1 MTDNNKYAILK
12 NLTSKE
18 LKEICKQH
26 EIQGFSG
33 LKQKELAKFASENID
48 LSLEEID
55 SLAKRY
61 MEDRLLG
68 KIKDVRDYFM
78 VKQVE
83 IEYFDDDFIKARVGG
98 YSITIKNLGT
108 DDFSYTCDE
117 RCQDWLYQVKKGK
130 YPFCKHYPAVI
141 AELIYRGDIA
151 PKVKPNHLSGKV
163 YDALLELVKERRK
176 EDGLTP
182 GDERNIEETLKKLKS
197 DFWKISIQDSKLAR
211 EKYHDK
217 AEKTFET
224 LVDEAFLLLEFDT
237 IPRRREHGWDLLLIG
252 THATPPYIAVVEC
265 KTAASGIY
273 DYLTRDP
280 DYLVRLKSY
289 CIDMTRD
296 KLIGVYRDY
305 VKYMSVVGP
314 DFPKE
319 VETFCSRFKHFS
331 DGIKLSFLP
340 VPVLL
345 YLVEKYRENPIVTH
359 TFIERLFMK
368 GGIISETD
376 IDSLFSESTEYT
388 DALISRAKDELRRKM
403 EEFTHRTTDACFI
416 KLDSVILQSIIDHIL
431 SILEPDLVKIG
442 VKESTGIE
450 TISIKH
456 DYFKIWELILHSLA
470 DEFTQILTEESFSQI
485 KRTELKEELIRF
497 LDVH

>member
-1 MTDNNKYAILK
+1 MTAKKKYAILK

-26 EIQGFSG
+26 ELRGFSG
-33 LKQKELAKFASENID
+33 LKQNELAKFASENLDIPV
-48 LSLEEID
+48 EEIE
-55 SLAKRY
+55 SLANRF
-61 MEDRLLG
+61 MEDKLLG
-68 KIKDVRDYFM
+68 KLKDAKDYFM
-78 VKQVE
+78 IKQVE
-83 IEYFDDDFIKARVGG
+83 IEYFDEDLIKARVGG
-98 YSITIKNLGT
+98 YGITIKNLGT

-141 AELIYRGDIA
+141 AELIYRGDID
-151 PKVKPNHLSGKV
+151 PKVKPNHISGRV
-163 YDALLELVKERRK
+163 YDALLEIVEERKR
-176 EDGLTP
+176 EEGLTQI
-182 GDERNIEETLKKLKS
+182 GGRNIEQTLEDLKA
-197 DFWKISIQDSKLAR
+197 DFLMISRQDSKLAR
-211 EKYHDK
+211 KKYHDT
-217 AEKTFET
+217 AEKAFET

-252 THATPPYIAVVEC
+252 THATPPYVAVIEC
-265 KTAASGIY
+265 KTSASGIY

-289 CIDMTRD
+289 CIDMTKN

-305 VKYMSVVGP
+305 VKYMVLIAP

-319 VETFCSRFKHFS
+319 METFCSQFKHLTE
-331 DGIKLSFLP
+331 GIKLSFLP
-340 VPVLL
+340 VPTLL

-368 GGIISETD
+368 EGIIRESD
-376 IDSLFSESTEYT
+376 VDSIFSESAEYIA
-388 DALISRAKDELRRKM
+388 ALTQRARNELKRKM
-403 EEFTHRTTDACFI
+403 EEFSHRTTDACFI
-416 KLDSVILQSIIDHIL
+416 KVDSVILQSVINHVL
-431 SILEPDLVKIG
+431 SILEPDLIKMG

-456 DYFKIWELILHSLA
+456 DYFEIWSQVLHGLA
-470 DEFTQILTEESFSQI
+470 DEFTKILSEESFLQT
-485 KRTELKEELIRF
+485 KRTELKGELIRF
-497 LDVH
+497 LDIH